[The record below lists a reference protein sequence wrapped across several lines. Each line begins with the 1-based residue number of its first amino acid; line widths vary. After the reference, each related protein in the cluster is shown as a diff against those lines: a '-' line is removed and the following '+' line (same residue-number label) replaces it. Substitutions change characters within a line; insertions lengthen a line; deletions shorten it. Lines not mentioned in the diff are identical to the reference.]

1 MKTFNLIFALAFSVI
16 ASFSFASNGNYFVVE
31 QEGENMVMYLN
42 VENSSEIASVTIDG
56 NYFVNGV
63 LESFEM
69 NINSEEAKNFNNG
82 LAKIQNITSEFVYA
96 SYTLSVTNTNGEVLS
111 YPSVVLDMEMMN
123 MNLAKN

>member
-1 MKTFNLIFALAFSVI
+1 
-16 ASFSFASNGNYFVVE
+16 
-31 QEGENMVMYLN
+31 MVMYLN